1 MLQSPHAYRP
11 YRDRQRAEKA
21 RHALEDT
28 AYEIAEDMAFTEL
41 ISGVSGGGDAFHF
54 EGAPGPDSFSRNKDQ
69 DGKLS
74 LYSGREKST
83 K

>member
-1 MLQSPHAYRP
+1 MLHSPKAYRP
-11 YRDRQRAEKA
+11 YAERQRAEKA
-21 RHALEDT
+21 RHALEDN

-41 ISGVSGGGDAFHF
+41 ISGVSGGGDAFHY
-54 EGAPGPDSFSRNKDQ
+54 EDAPGADSFSRSKAR

-74 LYSGREKST
+74 LYSGREEFT